1 MKKIDD
7 CKVIAT
13 GKRETGS
20 QLDNDFN
27 SDTSDDNI
35 ETFKN
40 GITQNPLDLQSLKGL
55 LEYENKFRKFKENRI
70 LVVDDEE
77 FCISSMKAIFF
88 TIGVDINF

>member
-1 MKKIDD
+1 MNDY
-7 CKVIAT
+7 KVIAVAR
-13 GKRETGS
+13 RETGS
-20 QLDNDFN
+20 LLINDYN
-27 SDTSDDNI
+27 SEISDDNI

-40 GITQNPLDLQSLKGL
+40 GITQNPLGLQSLKGL

>member
-7 CKVIAT
+7 YKVNAI

-20 QLDNDFN
+20 LLNNYFN

-40 GITQNPLDLQSLKGL
+40 GIT
-55 LEYENKFRKFKENRI
+55 
-70 LVVDDEE
+70 
-77 FCISSMKAIFF
+77 
-88 TIGVDINF
+88 